1 MNTHMI
7 LGTVIKK
14 PRIIK
19 AENKNPFAI
28 MELAEETNF
37 NEDRE
42 TKWRI
47 LKYGEPKQLERFAE
61 TMSQGDAVLVQG
73 TGFFNRAGYYNVI
86 AQEIWSLE
94 TKPEQKTDRPE
105 TRLPEEVSELCRF
118 LDEEMFKEG
127 ENEA

>member
-1 MNTHMI
+1 MI
-7 LGTVIKK
+7 LGTVTKK
-14 PRIIK
+14 PRVIK
-19 AENKNPFAI
+19 VENKNPFVI
-28 MELAEETNF
+28 MELVEETDF

-47 LKYGEPKQLERFAE
+47 LKYGEPARLERFAE

-86 AQEIWSLE
+86 AKEIWSLE
-94 TKPEQKTDRPE
+94 TKPKQKTDKPE
-105 TRLPEEVSELCRF
+105 TRLHEEVGDLCRF
-118 LDEEMFKEG
+118 LDEEMFTES